1 MLRQLLVSN
10 EKNFVYH
17 FIPRAGAS
25 SLKYH
30 LQKYL
35 EGVVPVHK
43 DDVEVHDSPLHKEIR
58 KVARPVAD
66 LPNYPNHF
74 KFVVVRNPYDRIIS
88 YYYEYIAE
96 DFDKFLEY
104 IDVLRHDW
112 QPKKH
117 DHVIPIRYMMN
128 KTTYYDRIYRLED
141 NAFEMIQTELNLD
154 PFEDVRFSVSSRL
167 GEQHPLTETQ
177 MKNLCDLVEEVYN
190 IDLQTFNYTRED
202 SNYLRRMH
210 YV

>member
-1 MLRQLLVSN
+1 MRQLLVSSS
-10 EKNFVYH
+10 KNFVYH
-17 FIPRAGAS
+17 FIPRTGCT

-30 LQKYL
+30 LQNYID
-35 EGVVPVHK
+35 GMVTVPAEK
-43 DDVEVHDSPLHKEIR
+43 VEVYDSPLHR
-58 KVARPVAD
+58 NAAAVARDSHELGNFPD
-66 LPNYPNHF
+66 HY
-74 KFVVVRNPYDRIIS
+74 KFLVVRNPYDRVIS
-88 YYYEYIAE
+88 YFYEYVAE

-117 DHVIPIRYMMN
+117 DHVIPIRYVMN

-141 NAFEMIQTELNLD
+141 NAFKMIQTELNLD